1 MKLLWPLATVLWG
14 LLLAYVVYFVARI
27 AFLVENRSLYP
38 DLSTSHLLELLRG
51 GLTFDTSAIL
61 YTNALWV
68 VMVLF
73 PLHLK
78 ETPRW
83 HNICRWTFV
92 IINTLCLAVN
102 LGDSVYFRY
111 TMRRTTTT
119 VFQEFENEGNLGS
132 IFLTEALSHWYFFL
146 LAAVVAWGLWKGY
159 WAYGAHGAYKANK
172 PNRPHESCK
181 AYVPHGSYWPY
192 YLAMVLSLVAFTPF
206 CVAGMRGGWTRDI
219 RPITI
224 SNANNY
230 CDRPTEAG
238 IVLNTPFSLIRT
250 IGKNNFEVITYYN
263 NRKEL
268 EAIFNPVHTPLS
280 AQLSALSP
288 QDSVSS
294 SQSSALRMK
303 KNVVVIIIE
312 SFGRE
317 YIGAYNRHVP
327 GYKGYTPFTDSLIE
341 QGGALTYRYSYC
353 NGRKSIDGM
362 PSILSSIPMFVE
374 PFFLSPYS
382 INHVSGLADC
392 LNGKG
397 YETAFFHG
405 AERGSMGFMAFARA
419 TKFQQYYGR
428 EDFVADNRTQGDQDY
443 DGWWGISDE
452 PFMQY
457 YCQKMTEMKQP
468 FMTALFTLSSH
479 HPFRVPDAY
488 KDVFKEENPD
498 MPIYKVIR
506 YTDMALQHFFASA
519 RKQPWFENTIFAITS
534 DHTNMTAID
543 EYKTD
548 LGGFCSP
555 VIFYDPSGGMGSGMV
570 DAIAQQTDI
579 MPTILGHLGYD
590 KPYVSFGIDL
600 LTTPAEETWAVNYL
614 NGIYQYVKY
623 GYVLQFDGQKTRAV
637 YSLEDR
643 LMKRNLIGKVAQQ
656 AQMERELKAI
666 VQQYMERMT
675 ENRLVPEQEQ

>member
-1 MKLLWPLATVLWG
+1 MKTKTGTRNIEGGLKYLRPLGTVLWG
-14 LLLAYVVYFVARI
+14 LLMAYVVYFVARI
-27 AFLVENRSLYP
+27 AFMIENRSLYP
-38 DLSTSHLLELLRG
+38 DLSAGHLMELLQG
-51 GLTFDTSAIL
+51 GLAFDTSAIL
-61 YTNALWV
+61 YTNAIWV
-68 VMVLF
+68 VMVLY
-73 PLHLK
+73 PLPIK
-78 ETPRW
+78 ETRLW
-83 HNICRWTFV
+83 HTICRWTYV
-92 IINTLCLAVN
+92 VINTLCLAVN

-146 LAAVVAWGLWKGY
+146 LAGLVAWGLWKCQ
-159 WAYGAHGAYKANK
+159 WGAAAAPQHSVQGG
-172 PNRPHESCK
+172 RWTGF
-181 AYVPHGSYWPY
+181 VVR
-192 YLAMVLSLVAFTPF
+192 LLSLLAFVPF

-263 NRKEL
+263 NKKEL
-268 EAIFNPVHTPLS
+268 EAVFTPIH
-280 AQLSALSP
+280 QP
-288 QDSVSS
+288 
-294 SQSSALRMK
+294 RPRHEFRK

-317 YIGAYNRHVP
+317 YIGAYNHHVP

-341 QGGALTYRYSYC
+341 RGGALTYRYSYC

-419 TKFQQYYGR
+419 TKFQQYFGR
-428 EDFVADNRTQGDQDY
+428 EDFVADSRTHGDQDY

-479 HPFRVPDAY
+479 HPFRVPDVY

-519 RKQPWFENTIFAITS
+519 RKQPWFGNTIFAITS
-534 DHTNMTAID
+534 DHTNMTSID

-555 VIFYDPSGGMGSGMV
+555 VIFYDPSGEMGSGMA

-579 MPTILGHLGYD
+579 MPTILGCLGYD
-590 KPYVSFGIDL
+590 KPYVSFGLDL

-623 GYVLQFDGQKTRAV
+623 GHVLQFDGQKTCAV
-637 YSLEDR
+637 YSLDDR
-643 LMKRNLIGKVAQQ
+643 LMKHNLIGKVSQQ
-656 AQMERELKAI
+656 VQMERELKAI

-675 ENRLVPEQEQ
+675 ENRLVP